1 MLTESQVETL
11 LPTWRKLDWY
21 YSIELWPGTY
31 TPGLNFNNIALTKK
45 MLDCIDLA
53 GATAIDIGTM
63 EGAMATI
70 MSKQGAIVLA
80 ADVIDISN
88 RISLVQK
95 AHGVNF
101 LYFPDM
107 PPNRFAE
114 QIFEIQASKSMW
126 PHPPKQL
133 GPTDKTSFGFD
144 IVLSSGVLYHV
155 LNPVEHLIT
164 YRRLCKLGGLVVIEC
179 AVTLSDDVV
188 FNHAMRPQGM
198 LYSGVASWFVSTTAL
213 DLLLRACFLQPLV
226 FCYVSRDTV
235 ENVEIARVG
244 IVARAV
250 SERAFDRDNYKRYQD
265 VSTSELF
272 FNLDFSG
279 FQAAAL
285 LTGRASKAL
294 PLDMNG
300 LYSAENG
307 LPVSAFNSTEPLS
320 YTEEGLRLSL

>member
-1 MLTESQVETL
+1 MLTESQVDAV
-11 LPTWRKLDWY
+11 LPNWNKLKWY
-21 YSIELWPGTY
+21 YSAELWPGTY
-31 TPGLNFNNIALTKK
+31 TSGLNFNNIALTKK

-80 ADVIDISN
+80 ADVIDISDKVT
-88 RISLVQK
+88 LVK
-95 AHGVNF
+95 RAHGVDF
-101 LYFPDM
+101 PYVPDM
-107 PPNRFAE
+107 PPNRFVE
-114 QIFEIQASKSMW
+114 RIFEIQASKSMR
-126 PHPPKQL
+126 PDPPKQI
-133 GPTDKTSFGFD
+133 GATDKTSFGFD

-164 YRRLCKLGGLVVIEC
+164 YRKLCKLGGLVVIEC

-213 DLLLRACFLQPLV
+213 DLLLRACFLQPLA

-279 FQAAAL
+279 LQAAAL